1 MIMVK
6 LNEITVELTEQM
18 LMTVKKYIQ
27 GKGQSE
33 NGGILLGGYIP
44 AENKY
49 IITTASEPCNKDC
62 RGMVYF
68 IRNRENAQE
77 IINNYWKAS
86 EGKINYL
93 GEWHTHGCKNPY
105 PSYTDKKLLKSLIK
119 DKSNVWAELFMLIVG
134 RNNTFYLGMT
144 NEKSKGKIIAEIQIE
159 GDKDA
164 FIFNR

>member
-1 MIMVK
+1 MIVK

-18 LMTVKKYIQ
+18 LIVVKKYIQ
-27 GKGQSE
+27 ENGQSE

-49 IITTASEPCNKDC
+49 VITTASEPCNRDC
-62 RGMVYF
+62 KGRAYF
-68 IRNRENAQE
+68 VRDCENGQE
-77 IINNYWKAS
+77 IINNYWEAS

-93 GEWHTHGCKNPY
+93 GEWHTHSCKKPY
-105 PSYTDKKLLKSLIK
+105 PSYTDKKLLRSLIK

-144 NEKSKGKIIAEIQIE
+144 SEKSKGEIIAEIQIG